1 MKTVFGRLT
10 RRVATTA
17 MLIAPFVAPLVSPSA
32 VRAQAFPSHDITLV
46 VPFAPGGSTDV
57 IARQYALML
66 GKELGGSI
74 TVENKPGGAGSIGTT
89 EVVKAAP
96 DGYTL
101 GLAAV
106 EVLAYQPVV
115 HPNLVYKSTA
125 DYTPI
130 VKLGNR
136 PSVLFVRPDAPW
148 KDFQAMVEDA
158 RKRPGK
164 IRASVPGVGTMSD
177 LVVQQFNKLSGVR
190 IATVPFTGGGPEAM
204 VALIGGRVE
213 SFMGSVSGNV
223 GQIKAGQIK
232 AIAVFQKGKS
242 ELLPEATPVVDAGYP
257 VTLQVAFYVFAPK
270 DLPKPILDKLSA
282 ASLKIA
288 SAPDFVAF
296 GKENDLVADVKGP
309 ADSKAELDQMGQVFR
324 DLVQASKAK

>member
-1 MKTVFGRLT
+1 MNKMSGRLT
-10 RRVATTA
+10 RRAATAAILT
-17 MLIAPFVAPLVSPSA
+17 APFVAPLA
-32 VRAQAFPSHDITLV
+32 AKAQAYPSKDITLI

-57 IARQYALML
+57 IARQYAIQL
-66 GKELGGSI
+66 GKELGRSI

-89 EVVKAAP
+89 EVLKSPA

-106 EVLAYQPVV
+106 EVLAYQPIV
-115 HPNLVYKSTA
+115 HPNLIYKSTA

-136 PSVLFVRPDAPW
+136 PSVLFVRADAPW
-148 KDFQAMVEDA
+148 KDFKAMVEDA
-158 RKRPGK
+158 KARPGK

-177 LVVQQFNKLSGVR
+177 LVVQQFNKLAGVR

-204 VALIGGRVE
+204 VALLGGRVE
-213 SFMGSVSGNV
+213 SFMGSVSGNI

-242 ELLPEATPVVDAGYP
+242 ELLPDATPVVDAGYP
-257 VTLQVAFYVFAPK
+257 VTLQVAFYVFGPK
-270 DLPKPILDKLSA
+270 DLPKPILDRLSA
-282 ASLKIA
+282 ASLKVA
-288 SAPDFVAF
+288 NAPDFVAF
-296 GKENDLVADVKGP
+296 GKENDLAADVKGP
-309 ADSKAELDQMGQVFR
+309 AEAKAELDEMGQVFR
-324 DLVQASKAK
+324 DLVQANKAK

>member
-1 MKTVFGRLT
+1 MKELIGRLVRWTVAAMVAALPLAVQAQTYPT
-10 RRVATTA
+10 R
-17 MLIAPFVAPLVSPSA
+17 
-32 VRAQAFPSHDITLV
+32 DITLI

-57 IARQYALML
+57 IARQYAIML
-66 GKELGGSI
+66 GKELGRSI

-89 EVVKAAP
+89 EVVQSAP

-106 EVLAYQPVV
+106 EVLAYQPIV

-125 DYTPI
+125 DYSTV

-136 PSVLFVRPDAPW
+136 PSVLFVRADAPW
-148 KDFQAMVEDA
+148 KDFAAFLDDA

-177 LVVQQFNKLSGVR
+177 LVVQQFNALAGVR

-204 VALIGGRVE
+204 VALLGGRVE

-232 AIAVFQKGKS
+232 ALAVFQKGKS

-257 VTLQVAFYVFAPK
+257 VTLQVAFYVFGPK
-270 DLPKPILDKLSA
+270 NLPHAVLDRLSA
-282 ASLKIA
+282 ASIK
-288 SAPDFVAF
+288 VANSREF
-296 GKENDLVADVKGP
+296 FDYARENDLASDVKGP
-309 ADSKAELDQMGQVFR
+309 AEAKAELDQMGEVFR
-324 DLVQASKAK
+324 DLVQAKKAK